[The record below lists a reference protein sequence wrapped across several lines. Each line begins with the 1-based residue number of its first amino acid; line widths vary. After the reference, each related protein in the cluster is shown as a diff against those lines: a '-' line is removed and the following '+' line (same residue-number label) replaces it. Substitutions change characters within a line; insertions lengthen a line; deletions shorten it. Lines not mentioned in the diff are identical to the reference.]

1 MVYYILMKER
11 LMNNNGCLTCG
22 KQTEPSIRNG
32 IPKKYCSKKCA
43 QKFYQSEGRYYK
55 KKNKDWGTRA
65 AKKAAAKEERRKNFE
80 WYKENWLTADQVGE
94 TLGICRSAVHM
105 RAKTAGIL
113 PKIVTGGDAPT
124 AFWKPAD
131 VEKMRDK
138 IIPIPEGY
146 ITRKEACQIY
156 NVVQIRPDMIW
167 KQTHGQKS
175 TQHLYLKK
183 RIEKLAFEKQEA
195 ARILK
200 EQKEEQERR
209 EQEAKI
215 LKKLLREQQQE
226 QKKQEKIALK
236 EQKRKEREEKRLIS
250 LARKRERER
259 NLQIKR
265 DDDWQ
270 YWKVREQRL
279 FNNFE
284 KKLKKYENNE
294 LKYKQHSMAIEK
306 NKHYQRLLENG
317 VTHKI
322 ICNCCGIEQPYYN
335 FYYDE
340 TSSIGRR
347 KRRCRNCFQKIAKKN
362 YWKNKEKL
370 KEQRKKNYRGKFRT
384 IFATT
389 IKKDI
394 SRMTGEY
401 AKDLSTP
408 HIWEKI
414 EQNCGYSIEDF
425 VEHFESLFEEGMTWD
440 NHGKGGKGDKIWQVD
455 HIIARNKFFFI
466 SLDDENFIKCWSL
479 SNLQPLWAYDNQLKN
494 IIENDL
500 GFDNAK
506 TAY

>member
-1 MVYYILMKER
+1 
-11 LMNNNGCLTCG
+11 MNNNGCLTCG
-22 KQTEPSIRNG
+22 AKTEPSLRNG
-32 IPKKYCSKKCA
+32 KPKKYCTKKCA
-43 QKFYQSEGRYYK
+43 QKFYQNEGRYYK
-55 KKNKDWGTRA
+55 KKNKDWGTRT

-80 WYKENWLTADQVGE
+80 WYKKNWLTADQVGE
-94 TLGICRSAVHM
+94 KLGISPVAVHY
-105 RAKTAGIL
+105 RAKTTGV
-113 PKIVTGGDAPT
+113 PSKIVAGGGSAPT
-124 AFWKPAD
+124 AFWNPAYID
-131 VEKMRDK
+131 KMRNK
-138 IIPIPEGY
+138 PTPIPEGY
-146 ITRKEACQIY
+146 ITRKEACKIL
-156 NVVQIRPDMIW
+156 NIRFTTFQTNYSKKIKPDVIW
-167 KQTHGQKS
+167 KQTHGNKAA
-175 TQHLYLKK
+175 QHLYLKK
-183 RIEKLAFEKQEA
+183 RIEKLAFEKQDA

-200 EQKEEQERR
+200 KQKEEQKRR
-209 EQEAKI
+209 EQKAKI
-215 LKKLLREQQQE
+215 LKKLSREQQE

-250 LARKRERER
+250 LARKRERYR
-259 NLQIKR
+259 HAQIKR

-322 ICNCCGIEQPYYN
+322 ICNCCGIERPYYN

-340 TSSIGRR
+340 TYLIGRR
-347 KRRCRNCFQKIAKKN
+347 KRKCRNCFRKRGKKN
-362 YWKNKEKL
+362 YWKNKEKI
-370 KEQRKKNYRGKFRT
+370 KEKRKKNYRGKFRT

-401 AKDLSTP
+401 AKDLSIP

-425 VEHFESLFEEGMTWD
+425 VEHFESLFEEGMTWG

-455 HIIARNKFFFI
+455 HIIARNKFFFT